1 MRSKTFRNRRNQKG
15 VHGAVDVH
23 TTKKQ
28 SLPPKKEAST
38 SYVQPFNSI
47 TVNSRL
53 PLTNEFFPSS
63 RVSIPREDFN
73 WDYKYSPQNLDNFPV
88 QRQKI
93 HNNPSQPIP
102 IPFQAPSSKN
112 TKKAKPT
119 TSQKVIPL
127 DTDEGFLSGAWLF
140 DIQAAP
146 QWFIKASGITTSKI
160 QNQPVHPIHTTEVKN
175 TNPFP
180 SSQIKK
186 KITRNEEIG
195 FESGAWL
202 FNIHEAPVWFRD
214 LIPKYSTAVSR
225 TKGKPLKSTIQN
237 IQKKA
242 VPIPDPYDFIQS
254 GEWLFNI
261 QSAPGWFQDLVP
273 KYSKNI
279 SRTNG
284 KQLKSK
290 VQNIQKRSAPIP
302 GPYDFMESGE
312 WLFNIQS
319 APGWF
324 RKLVSHKYIP
334 KRINDFSFNSPT
346 KKILDQVVFTKT
358 FSDQPPPA
366 LIDED
371 LGFDSNTCL
380 FDTDSISVEFRNEYS
395 NKSLKKLY
403 NSLQSSRKN
412 LKGQKKDVNR
422 YLTNNDESNKFNN
435 EDEFSDD
442 EWTFNS
448 KWAQSKA
455 RAQTEKITR
464 LINGSL
470 LKPAVHPKYFNAN
483 SLPMNPTITYKFPET
498 LSNRFQLTDFD
509 SKIEVSSKPQA
520 QAHTSKKRTKPKST
534 PKIRKIHG
542 SSHSPDLAFSSA
554 KKLFDPERVP
564 KRMKKE
570 FSKLQLRPQQQQPQ
584 STISLIYKTLK
595 NISWFIAFY

>member
-1 MRSKTFRNRRNQKG
+1 
-15 VHGAVDVH
+15 
-23 TTKKQ
+23 
-28 SLPPKKEAST
+28 
-38 SYVQPFNSI
+38 
-47 TVNSRL
+47 
-53 PLTNEFFPSS
+53 
-63 RVSIPREDFN
+63 
-73 WDYKYSPQNLDNFPV
+73 
-88 QRQKI
+88 
-93 HNNPSQPIP
+93 
-102 IPFQAPSSKN
+102 
-112 TKKAKPT
+112 
-119 TSQKVIPL
+119 
-127 DTDEGFLSGAWLF
+127 
-140 DIQAAP
+140 
-146 QWFIKASGITTSKI
+146 
-160 QNQPVHPIHTTEVKN
+160 
-175 TNPFP
+175 
-180 SSQIKK
+180 
-186 KITRNEEIG
+186 
-195 FESGAWL
+195 
-202 FNIHEAPVWFRD
+202 
-214 LIPKYSTAVSR
+214 
-225 TKGKPLKSTIQN
+225 
-237 IQKKA
+237 
-242 VPIPDPYDFIQS
+242 
-254 GEWLFNI
+254 
-261 QSAPGWFQDLVP
+261 SAPGWFQDLVP

-509 SKIEVSSKPQA
+509 SKIE
-520 QAHTSKKRTKPKST
+520 
-534 PKIRKIHG
+534 
-542 SSHSPDLAFSSA
+542 
-554 KKLFDPERVP
+554 
-564 KRMKKE
+564 
-570 FSKLQLRPQQQQPQ
+570 
-584 STISLIYKTLK
+584 
-595 NISWFIAFY
+595 